1 MSHRNAPL
9 SETGRLR
16 LARCVVE
23 DGWPLRRAA
32 ERFQVAVSTAA
43 RWAGRYRELGAAG
56 MSDRS
61 SRPHRSPNQTPL
73 RTERRIIKVRVIR
86 RWGPARIAY
95 LLGLNVSTVQR
106 VLCRYG
112 LAKLR
117 WLDRATGRV
126 IRRMESATCGDL
138 VHVDVKKLG
147 KIPAGGGWRMLG
159 RASGARNSGAD
170 KSIGTRPHH
179 GSGARG
185 YHYLHTAIDAHSR
198 LAYTELLA
206 DERKETAAAFWLRA
220 NAWFR
225 DECGFDVQ
233 SVLTDNGPCYRSH
246 SFRDA
251 LNGIRHR
258 RTRPYRPQT
267 NGKVERFHRTLA
279 DEWAYARLYTSD
291 ADRCQEFPHW
301 LHTYNHHRGHTA
313 LGGQPPA
320 SRVPNLSGQY
330 T

>member
-32 ERFQVAVSTAA
+32 ERFQVAVTTAA
-43 RWAGRYRELGAAG
+43 RWACRYRALGAAG
-56 MSDRS
+56 MVDRS
-61 SRPHRSPNQTPL
+61 SRPHRSPNRTPT

-95 LLGLNVSTVQR
+95 LLGLNVSTVHN
-106 VLCRYG
+106 VLRRYG

-117 WLDRATGRV
+117 WLDRPTARV
-126 IRRMESATCGDL
+126 IRRMESANPGDL

-159 RASGARNSGAD
+159 RAVGRHNNQAD
-170 KSIGTRPHH
+170 KS
-179 GSGARG
+179 SGQRTKYGNSVRG
-185 YHYLHTAIDAHSR
+185 YHFLHTAIDAHSR
-198 LAYTELLA
+198 LAYSELLT
-206 DERKETAAAFWLRA
+206 DERKETAAAFWIRA
-220 NAWFR
+220 NAWFN
-225 DECGFDVQ
+225 ECGFTVGN
-233 SVLTDNGPCYRSH
+233 VLTDNGSCYRSH
-246 SFRDA
+246 TFRDA
-251 LNGIRHR
+251 LADIKHR

-279 DEWAYARLYTSD
+279 DEWAYARLYISD
-291 ADRCQEFPHW
+291 TERCEEFPRW

-320 SRVPNLSGQY
+320 TRVPNLSGQY
-330 T
+330 S

>member
-1 MSHRNAPL
+1 VSHRNAPL

-32 ERFQVAVSTAA
+32 ERFQVSVSTAA
-43 RWAGRYRELGAAG
+43 RWAGRYRQHGVAG

-61 SRPHRSPNQTPL
+61 SRPHHSPNRTPT
-73 RTERRIIKVRVIR
+73 RTERRIVKVRVIR

-95 LLGLNVSTVQR
+95 LLGLNVSTVHR
-106 VLCRYG
+106 VLTRYG

-126 IRRMESATCGDL
+126 IRRMESAHCGDL

-159 RASGARNSGAD
+159 RAVGNRNAQADRSSGVVN
-170 KSIGTRPHH
+170 TYYNPV
-179 GSGARG
+179 RG
-185 YHYLHTAIDAHSR
+185 YHFIHTAVDAHSR
-198 LAYTELLA
+198 LAYSELLA
-206 DERKETAAAFWLRA
+206 DESKDTAADFWLRA
-220 NAWFR
+220 NAWFTER
-225 DECGFDVQ
+225 GITVRK
-233 SVLTDNGPCYRSH
+233 VLTDNGNCYRSH
-246 SFRDA
+246 VFHDA
-251 LNGIRHR
+251 LGDIEHR

-279 DEWAYARLYTSD
+279 DEWAYAQLYTSD
-291 ADRCQEFPHW
+291 AQRCEEYPRW

-330 T
+330 S

>member
-1 MSHRNAPL
+1 VSHRNAPL
-9 SETGRLR
+9 SELGRLR

-32 ERFQVAVSTAA
+32 ERFQVSVSTAA
-43 RWAGRYRELGAAG
+43 RWASRYRDHGAAA
-56 MSDRS
+56 MVDRS
-61 SRPHRSPNQTPL
+61 SRPHRSPNRTPT
-73 RTERRIIKVRVIR
+73 RTERCIIKVRVIR

-95 LLGLNVSTVQR
+95 LLGLNVSTVHR
-106 VLCRYG
+106 VLSRYR

-126 IRRMESATCGDL
+126 IRRMESVHCGDL

-159 RASGARNSGAD
+159 RTVGNRNAQAD
-170 KSIGTRPHH
+170 KSSGQLSKHH
-179 GSGARG
+179 NPVRG
-185 YHYLHTAIDAHSR
+185 YHFLHTAVDAHSR
-198 LAYTELLA
+198 LAYSELLA

-220 NAWFR
+220 NTWFN
-225 DECGFDVQ
+225 ECGFAVRK
-233 SVLTDNGPCYRSH
+233 VLTDNGSCYRSH
-246 SFRDA
+246 AFRDA
-251 LNGIRHR
+251 LGDIEHR

-279 DEWAYARLYTSD
+279 DEWAYARLYRSD
-291 ADRCQEFPHW
+291 AERCAEFPRW

-320 SRVPNLSGQY
+320 TRVPNLSGQY
-330 T
+330 I